1 MAAPA
6 MPPRPS
12 FLAAIS
18 TGDPLSRLRKVPVG
32 AKDKGVD
39 VAGLLST
46 EPAEGAA
53 DETRDY
59 FFKAA
64 VDKWYEDLKAFTFES
79 RFTPIGPEEAHT
91 VVAAWKAARDAD
103 IEAAAS
109 GGAIPLVT
117 IPAALEGLTERV
129 DAILHEHFP
138 SPEGV
143 FVKLSTRSPK
153 DSRALLRRAT
163 AAYRARLDDAGNIP
177 GAPPEGPHQDNARL
191 VALSEEMVR
200 AASIRTGREAVALLL
215 DSDRVGEDLMY
226 AFDEEGKAAAPVT
239 LVVRAWDARI
249 RPQCEFRGFV
259 WEGRLTCIGQYWHS
273 LHFPELEVGAARWR
287 VPLFLGWYV
296 SPSCFFLL
304 QEHRDAIVRDLCGLF
319 ESIRASLPVPTA
331 MLDLA
336 WLGPGEGALLIEV
349 NPLMEGLGSF
359 KGSTGLFDFYA
370 DGENSWHRVHSNC
383 TTAVAVLI
391 EVCVTRARGGGGG
404 CVTVVRLMH
413 CL

>member
-1 MAAPA
+1 MLPAALRRSDEFLINLLIKNQDSFELYKYTLSPSKMAAPT

-18 TGDPLSRLRKVPVG
+18 TGDAHGRLRKVG
-32 AKDKGVD
+32 AKDKAVD

-53 DETRDY
+53 DVTRDY

-79 RFTPIGPEEAHT
+79 HFTPIGPEEAHA
-91 VVAAWKAARDAD
+91 VVSSWKAARDAD

-109 GGAIPLVT
+109 GSAIPLVT
-117 IPAALEGLTERV
+117 IPAALEGLIERV
-129 DAILHEHFP
+129 DAILREHFP

-163 AAYRARLDDAGNIP
+163 AAYRGQLDAAGNIP
-177 GAPPEGPHQDNARL
+177 GAPPDGPHQDNARL

-239 LVVRAWDARI
+239 LVIRSWDARI

-273 LHFPELEVGAARWR
+273 LHFPELEVGATQRR
-287 VPLFLGWYV
+287 VPLFLGW
-296 SPSCFFLL
+296 
-304 QEHRDAIVRDLCGLF
+304 
-319 ESIRASLPVPTA
+319 
-331 MLDLA
+331 
-336 WLGPGEGALLIEV
+336 
-349 NPLMEGLGSF
+349 
-359 KGSTGLFDFYA
+359 
-370 DGENSWHRVHSNC
+370 
-383 TTAVAVLI
+383 
-391 EVCVTRARGGGGG
+391 
-404 CVTVVRLMH
+404 
-413 CL
+413 